1 MIKLTLSKLRRGS
14 EKDDGSSLHSTYIS
28 EMGNDDVSSSAQS
41 NSSIFSNTMEDSLDE
56 VQAMNTALCF
66 LCRINADFEEVERFL
81 LRYPEA
87 LLFEGSQPGESAC
100 KVVEEQMRHCKCFI
114 PVCNENRRRVL
125 AILRRGFEYYRGM
138 VSIDPFQDE
147 LFNGCEPSVSAW
159 QFYSEQLQA
168 LERDMREIKTEEMS
182 VRNRIVETSVEV
194 RASQL
199 ELEGVSRKENMNRS
213 TLSLLSC
220 RRSSDIFAQRSVLE
234 YKLGIAT
241 LNVSSL
247 EKEQALMDQERL
259 AARRMQLALLKN
271 AFGGC
276 RRHMCEA
283 SKKEAV

>member
-1 MIKLTLSKLRRGS
+1 LSKLQRGS
-14 EKDDGSSLHSTYIS
+14 EKDDGSSLLSTLIS

-41 NSSIFSNTMEDSLDE
+41 NSSIFSNTMEDSMDE

-87 LLFEGSQPGESAC
+87 LLFENSQPGESAC

-125 AILRRGFEYYRGM
+125 AVLKRGFEYYRGM
-138 VSIDPFQDE
+138 VSIDSFQDE
-147 LFNGCEPSVSAW
+147 LFNGSEPSGSAW

-220 RRSSDIFAQRSVLE
+220 RRSSDIYARRSVLE
-234 YKLGIAT
+234 YKLGIET

-247 EKEQALMDQERL
+247 EKEQALIDQERL

-276 RRHMCEA
+276 RRHVCEA
-283 SKKEAV
+283 SKKEAF

>member
-1 MIKLTLSKLRRGS
+1 MIKLPSSKLRRGS
-14 EKDDGSSLHSTYIS
+14 EKDDGSSLLSTHVS

-41 NSSIFSNTMEDSLDE
+41 TSSIFSNTMEDSLDE

-66 LCRINADFEEVERFL
+66 LCRINADFEEVERFC
-81 LRYPEA
+81 RSYPEA
-87 LLFEGSQPGESAC
+87 LLFEGSQPVESAC

-125 AILRRGFEYYRGM
+125 AVLKRGFEYYRGM

-147 LFNGCEPSVSAW
+147 LFHGSEPSEIAW
-159 QFYSEQLQA
+159 QFYSGQLQA
-168 LERDMREIKTEEMS
+168 LERDMREIKTEEIT
-182 VRNRIVETSVEV
+182 VRNRIVETSMEA

-220 RRSSDIFAQRSVLE
+220 RRRSDIYARRSVLE
-234 YKLGIAT
+234 YKLGIET
-241 LNVSSL
+241 LNVSTL
-247 EKEQALMDQERL
+247 EKEQALIDQERL

-276 RRHMCEA
+276 RRHVCEA

>member
-1 MIKLTLSKLRRGS
+1 
-14 EKDDGSSLHSTYIS
+14 
-28 EMGNDDVSSSAQS
+28 
-41 NSSIFSNTMEDSLDE
+41 
-56 VQAMNTALCF
+56 MNTALCF

-81 LRYPEA
+81 LKYSEA
-87 LLFEGSQPGESAC
+87 LLFEDSKPGKSAC

-125 AILRRGFEYYRGM
+125 AVLKRGFEYYRGM

-147 LFNGCEPSVSAW
+147 LFSGSEPSVSAW

-168 LERDMREIKTEEMS
+168 LERDMREIKAEEMA
-182 VRNRIVETSVEV
+182 VRNRIVETSVEM

-199 ELEGVSRKENMNRS
+199 ELEGVSRKENVNRS

-220 RRSSDIFAQRSVLE
+220 RRSSDIYARRSVLE
-234 YKLGIAT
+234 YKLGITT

-247 EKEQALMDQERL
+247 EKEQALIDQERL

-276 RRHMCEA
+276 RRHVCEA
-283 SKKEAV
+283 SKKEAF